1 MKKFIVLVLACFAFT
16 VKAQKIDTLSKAPD
30 ERITVNKEYDENGNL
45 IGYDSTYIHQ
55 WSSDTSLVMPFDWD
69 SQFLFRG
76 GFPDMNSFMNRFFND
91 SLMFSPF
98 FERNDKLLEE
108 LKDQFS
114 DSLYIGNSPFSWDS
128 IMNQHFPDGWYWS
141 DPFGSFFDDFDKL
154 HQQWGGRDD
163 LFSSPDSIPGD
174 RFFYFRDP
182 GMNDEQMKEYKNLLE
197 RQRKEMEEFRK
208 KWEKKNEKGMKK
220 I

>member
-1 MKKFIVLVLACFAFT
+1 MRKIIFLLLACSVIT
-16 VKAQKIDTLSKAPD
+16 GKAQKIDTLPKNPD
-30 ERITVNKEYDENGNL
+30 ERIIVNKEYDENGNL

-55 WSSDTSLVMPFDWD
+55 WSSDTSSVVPFDWD

-76 GFPDMNSFMNRFFND
+76 GFPDLNSFMNRFLSD

-108 LKDQFS
+108 LRDHLS
-114 DSLYIGNSPFSWDS
+114 DSLFIGNSPFSWDS
-128 IMNQHFPDGWYWS
+128 IMNQQFPDGWYWS
-141 DPFGSFFDDFDKL
+141 DPYGSFFDNFNNLRKKWGDREDF
-154 HQQWGGRDD
+154 
-163 LFSSPDSIPGD
+163 FSSPDSIPGN

-197 RQRKEMEEFRK
+197 KQRKEMEEFRK
-208 KWEKKNEKGMKK
+208 KWEKKNEKGVKK